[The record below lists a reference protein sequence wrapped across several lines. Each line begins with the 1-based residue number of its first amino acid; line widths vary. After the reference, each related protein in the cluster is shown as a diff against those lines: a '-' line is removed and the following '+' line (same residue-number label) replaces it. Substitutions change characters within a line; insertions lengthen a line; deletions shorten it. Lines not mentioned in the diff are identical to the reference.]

1 MDETQIPLPPAWL
14 EAAHQWAPYVVA
26 ALVLTTA
33 LVHLLLPIARAVE
46 RWAVTTPAAWDD
58 GPARRLVEVLE
69 WLAGLSQILLAL
81 VPRLA
86 VGRPGASAKD
96 AGPKPPAGGRPPP
109 LPVLLALLVAVTSS
123 VASGC
128 GAGALG
134 AQADLIAFGGLAAAE
149 ADEVLVGARARELDA
164 VLERARAECS
174 PGGCEEDRAE
184 HHRAE
189 LARAEA
195 RWAPVLACRAPV
207 VEALRSWLD
216 GLETAHQ
223 AATSEVGLALLLRL
237 GARFVAAYG
246 ALVACVEAAAPDVDL
261 PGLPPALAG
270 LAGGA
275 R

>member
-1 MDETQIPLPPAWL
+1 MDDPMNMLPPAWL
-14 EAAHQWAPYVVA
+14 PHVQAWAPRLLA
-26 ALVLTTA
+26 ALLLTTA

-46 RWAVTTPAAWDD
+46 RWALTTPATWDD
-58 GPARRLVEVLE
+58 GPARRAVEVLE
-69 WLAGLSQILLAL
+69 WAAGLSQLLLAL

-86 VGRPGASAKD
+86 VGRPGAPAKD
-96 AGPKPPAGGRPPP
+96 AGPKPGGRPPP

-149 ADEVLVGARARELDA
+149 ADEVLVGARARELDG

-237 GARFVAAYG
+237 GARFVAAYS

>member
-46 RWAVTTPAAWDD
+46 RWALTTPATWDD
-58 GPARRLVEVLE
+58 GPARRAVEILE
-69 WLAGLSQILLAL
+69 WLAGLLRLLL
-81 VPRLA
+81 TYVPRIAL
-86 VGRPGASAKD
+86 GGLRGSAPPKD
-96 AGPKPPAGGRPPP
+96 AGPKPPGGRPPP
-109 LPVLLALLVAVTSS
+109 LPVLLALVMAASS

-207 VEALRSWLD
+207 VEALRGWLD